1 MHCSSP
7 TSQASLFVI
16 VVSILKS
23 NNDLCHNCQMLWHI
37 WEVPIDVP
45 CRQCNMMLR
54 WWVLVRLLWL
64 ATWHR
69 GIVFVWLV
77 CRQWQ
82 LGRALSVEMRY
93 GGGLWPFGGPCYL
106 LTSQA
111 LLFIVVVVAVDSNS
125 SLWCCLCWGCC
136 HQCVLGW
143 LCAVERWLQVVALSG
158 DDDAVDDGVENGC
171 CVSINKVMHY

>member
-7 TSQASLFVI
+7 ASQASLFVI

-37 WEVPIDVP
+37 WEVPIDMP
-45 CRQCNMMLR
+45 CRQCNMMLK

-93 GGGLWPFGGPCYL
+93 GGGGVVAFWWPL
-106 LTSQA
+106 LLA
-111 LLFIVVVVAVDSNS
+111 HFPGIVVH
-125 SLWCCLCWGCC
+125 CCCC
-136 HQCVLGW
+136 CCGQ
-143 LCAVERWLQVVALSG
+143 QQQFVALSLLRLLSSVC
-158 DDDAVDDGVENGC
+158 AGV
-171 CVSINKVMHY
+171 VMCSQTMVAGGGSQW